1 MKKKVEKVVKKHLSK
16 GAMFFIL
23 LFLVVGVVLG
33 FLGYNML
40 NTKGNTTIELKGEEV
55 VVVSVGTTYKEEGF
69 TFIIDDVDYSKEVI
83 ISGKVNTNEEG
94 VYVITYSLSN
104 DIHNISL
111 TRVVKVVGGVV
122 NGN

>member
-16 GAMFFIL
+16 VAMFFVL

-40 NTKGNTTIELKGEEV
+40 NGEGNTTIELKGEEV
-55 VVVSVGTTYKEEGF
+55 VVVSIGTTYKEEGF
-69 TFIIDDVDYSKEVI
+69 TFVIDDVDYSKEVI

-111 TRVVKVVGGVV
+111 TRVVKVVGGVA